1 MTNPFQFGVIVDN
14 EFFTDRID
22 GLGRKGQHGE
32 QKTGDCT

>member
-22 GLGRKGQHGE
+22 ELKE
-32 QKTGDCT
+32 VLAELKTMEA